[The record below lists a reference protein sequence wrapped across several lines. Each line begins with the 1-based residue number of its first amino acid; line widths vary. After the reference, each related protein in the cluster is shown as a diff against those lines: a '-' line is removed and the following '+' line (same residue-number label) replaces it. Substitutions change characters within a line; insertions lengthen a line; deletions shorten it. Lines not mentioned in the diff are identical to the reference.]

1 MKQTINDLQ
10 NLKGKV
16 VFLRVDFNVPIQN
29 RKVTDVTRINSS
41 LETISALLK
50 EEAKVVLLS
59 HLGRV
64 KSEEDKKKNDMKI
77 VADKFREISGIEL
90 KYSPETRGEAFE
102 TAINELQDGE
112 LLLIQNTRYE
122 DFVNG
127 EQVNNESGNSDELAS
142 YWAQFADVYVNDA
155 FGMAHREHASN
166 FGLSTYV
173 KENAIGKLIEKEI
186 EQLGALLK
194 PEHPFVAIMSG
205 AKVSDKIKLIDKLIT
220 KADTIITAGGIGYT
234 LAASTGLEVGQSLQE
249 AKFYDYSRKLM
260 NTGKVKFPVDFNCSK
275 EFADTTPVYFET
287 EITDPEFEGLDIGHK
302 TIEMYKEILSTAKT
316 VLWNGPLGVSEFNN
330 YEKGTLEI
338 GKFLAELDAVTIIGG
353 GDSAAAMVKLGL
365 ADKFTHIST
374 GGGATLVYLE
384 TNGVLPALKN
394 MKEK

>member
-1 MKQTINDLQ
+1 
-10 NLKGKV
+10 
-16 VFLRVDFNVPIQN
+16 
-29 RKVTDVTRINSS
+29 
-41 LETISALLK
+41 
-50 EEAKVVLLS
+50 
-59 HLGRV
+59 
-64 KSEEDKKKNDMKI
+64 
-77 VADKFREISGIEL
+77 
-90 KYSPETRGEAFE
+90 
-102 TAINELQDGE
+102 
-112 LLLIQNTRYE
+112 
-122 DFVNG
+122 
-127 EQVNNESGNSDELAS
+127 
-142 YWAQFADVYVNDA
+142 
-155 FGMAHREHASN
+155 MAHREHASN

-316 VLWNGPLGVSEFNN
+316 VL
-330 YEKGTLEI
+330 
-338 GKFLAELDAVTIIGG
+338 
-353 GDSAAAMVKLGL
+353 
-365 ADKFTHIST
+365 
-374 GGGATLVYLE
+374 
-384 TNGVLPALKN
+384 
-394 MKEK
+394 